1 MGAVMPEGNIPVETI
16 RPRTWQQKPGE
27 RLILVSDATEWMHRT
42 AEFAEKLGETQTEFI
57 YDIPLLSTPVYERHP
72 EGPAGV
78 PLSVAWHP
86 LFWLPTKLAAPLAE
100 ESDEEWGYRVCK
112 AFVEHGV
119 YVPEDGTWMD
129 IPAWLGLNID
139 HPTDRA
145 RIQAWLAGNPD
156 QQLDQID
163 WETVNDLYPPTPET
177 DHLTHI
183 DAITGAPTYQEAQW
197 ALSAYHLFQIV
208 TDELEG
214 LEDADAEAKAID
226 VFDKIA
232 PTVLMTLAAVPEV
245 IEGWGSVFE
254 SVTPISAALHEPG
267 ADTIELLGDLVSQIV
282 TIHDTY
288 LPSLEK
294 VLAEENEQDANRERG
309 LELETLQDTP

>member
-1 MGAVMPEGNIPVETI
+1 MLEGNIPVETI
-16 RPRTWQQKPGE
+16 RPRTWQQRPGE
-27 RLILVSDATEWMHRT
+27 RLILVSDVDEWMRRVT
-42 AEFAEKLGETQTEFI
+42 EFAEMLGEAQREFV

-78 PLSVAWHP
+78 PISVAWHP
-86 LFWLPTKLAAPLAE
+86 VFWLPTKLAAPLDD

-112 AFVEHGV
+112 AFIEHGV
-119 YVPEDGTWMD
+119 YVPNDGTWMD

-145 RIQAWLAGNPD
+145 RIQTWLAGNPD
-156 QQLDQID
+156 RLLDQID
-163 WETVNDLYPPTPET
+163 WGTVNGLYPSTPET

-183 DAITGAPTYQEAQW
+183 DAITGVPTYQEAQW
-197 ALSAYHLFQIV
+197 VLSTQSLFQTV

-214 LEDADAEAKAID
+214 MDDADAEAKAIE

-232 PTVLMTLAAVPEV
+232 PTVLMTLAAAPEA
-245 IEGWGSVFE
+245 IEGWGTVFDSVAQ
-254 SVTPISAALHEPG
+254 ISAALREPD

-282 TIHDTY
+282 TIHDAY

-294 VLAEENEQDANRERG
+294 VLAEENEQYANRERG
-309 LELETLQDTP
+309 LEFETLQDSP